1 MTYIFIIL
9 MSYFGPNSEL
19 LGNIKMEIWQF
30 QRPITD
36 IEAYVQNVSLLLAVD
51 GLSFVINGILL
62 RVFCKVNLVKILKEL
77 QQEFWLAFMLAE
89 AYILMEVRLG
99 VGYE

>member
-30 QRPITD
+30 QKPITD
-36 IEAYVQNVSLLLAVD
+36 IDAYVQNVSLLLAVD
-51 GLSFVINGILL
+51 VLSFVINGILL
-62 RVFCKVNLVKILKEL
+62 RVFCKVNLVKVLKEL

-89 AYILMEVRLG
+89 AYILMEVRLN
-99 VGYE
+99 YD

>member
-30 QRPITD
+30 QKPITD
-36 IEAYVQNVSLLLAVD
+36 IDAYVQNVSLLLTVD
-51 GLSFVINGILL
+51 VLSFVINGILL
-62 RVFCKVNLVKILKEL
+62 RVFCKVNLVKVLKEL

-89 AYILMEVRLG
+89 AYILMEVRLN
-99 VGYE
+99 YD